1 MLVEEEFQKL
11 DRIASYNTKV
21 DPCYYAAILA
31 LAIFAF
37 FLTLWYIIFTF
48 MNVALKVNGR
58 NINPMMD
65 SYIVKIE

>member
-1 MLVEEEFQKL
+1 MLAEEEFQKL

-31 LAIFAF
+31 LAILAF